1 MIAEIPYMIVWGY
14 FSAMGWMSAN
24 WTVEKVVPDK
34 SQTYHLYIV
43 IFEKNFFMTFKKV
56 TENMNH
62 VYGFQLKV
70 SVDKHLE

>member
-34 SQTYHLYIV
+34 SETQICSEWKEERQPDNTIQRTRTC
-43 IFEKNFFMTFKKV
+43 EPNK
-56 TENMNH
+56 
-62 VYGFQLKV
+62 
-70 SVDKHLE
+70 

>member
-34 SQTYHLYIV
+34 SETQICSEWKEERQPDNKIQRTRTC
-43 IFEKNFFMTFKKV
+43 EPKK
-56 TENMNH
+56 
-62 VYGFQLKV
+62 
-70 SVDKHLE
+70 

>member
-34 SQTYHLYIV
+34 SDNTIQRTRTC
-43 IFEKNFFMTFKKV
+43 ESRK
-56 TENMNH
+56 
-62 VYGFQLKV
+62 
-70 SVDKHLE
+70 